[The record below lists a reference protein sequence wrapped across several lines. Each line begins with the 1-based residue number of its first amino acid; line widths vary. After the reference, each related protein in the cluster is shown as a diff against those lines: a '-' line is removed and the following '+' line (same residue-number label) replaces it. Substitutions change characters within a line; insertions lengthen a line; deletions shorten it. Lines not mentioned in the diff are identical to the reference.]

1 MKLVQLFFSLAT
13 ASIWCGDSLFVQGER
28 RRERRLNDNSG
39 GTTAPSVARRGE
51 VYTFQ
56 FNPIPSLFAAQASPA
71 PTSLLGF
78 SAVAPPSTMPSDAP
92 SAAPSDA
99 PSMMPS
105 DAPSSMP
112 SDAPSL
118 MPSDAPSF
126 MPSDAPS
133 ASSQSESNTN
143 PSAGTTS
150 SATTTPLQSAE
161 ATSAPHGQGGV
172 LQPTAIIQQMSG
184 SSQQQYCMGMMIG
197 TLLLALG
204 CSMAMSTSL

>member
-1 MKLVQLFFSLAT
+1 MKLVQVFLSLAT
-13 ASIWCGDSLFVQGER
+13 ASIWCGDSLFVQGEG

-39 GTTAPSVARRGE
+39 GTTTPSIVRRDE

-71 PTSLLGF
+71 PTYLLGF

-118 MPSDAPSF
+118 MPSDAPSL

-133 ASSQSESNTN
+133 ASSQYESTTK

-150 SATTTPLQSAE
+150 SSTATPLQSSE
-161 ATSAPHGQGGV
+161 ATTAPNGNGGV
-172 LQPTAIIQQMSG
+172 IQPSAFSQQMSG
-184 SSQQQYCMGMMIG
+184 SSQQRCFMGMI
-197 TLLLALG
+197 LLALG
-204 CSMAMSTSL
+204 CSFVVSTSF